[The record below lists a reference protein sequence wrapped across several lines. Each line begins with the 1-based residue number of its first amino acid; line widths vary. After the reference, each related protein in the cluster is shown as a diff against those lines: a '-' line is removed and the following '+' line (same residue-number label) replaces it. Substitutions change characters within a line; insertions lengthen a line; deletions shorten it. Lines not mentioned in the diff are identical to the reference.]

1 MESTEVLQAVYNP
14 IPSICR
20 ERQIQRTSSLHD
32 FLHFDYVKDAF
43 EINSI
48 HRPPAFE
55 IHNGVL
61 ILVNYRLGEIPITGN
76 SGTQSMLF
84 TGAAF
89 MLIAGIWIIYK
100 KKTRKEKI

>member
-1 MESTEVLQAVYNP
+1 MVWFPLKKSLEYRLIEYRAPEDYVLPNGQW
-14 IPSICR
+14 I
-20 ERQIQRTSSLHD
+20 
-32 FLHFDYVKDAF
+32 LHFDYVKDAF